1 MAMKMW
7 RDDNTHDWRGWW
19 PGVIQRKDRHR
30 HRIVITIIVV
40 VIIILIDIDI
50 IIDVSTS
57 SLSTPTSTTPHRPSL
72 RRGSSR
78 VSATPLMPCL
88 PPLSSPACHPSH
100 ALPATP
106 LMPCLPPLSSPACH
120 PSHALPA
127 TSHAL
132 PRATCRTERSHLPHC
147 WKIHAQERCDPSR

>member
-1 MAMKMW
+1 MQMW
-7 RDDNTHDWRGWW
+7 RNDNAHGWRGWW
-19 PGVIQRKDRHR
+19 KGVIERKDRHR

-78 VSATPLMPCL
+78 VSATHLSCPASCNLQDGTESFTALLENPRTGKMRPFAL
-88 PPLSSPACHPSH
+88 KSSLREQTWPPNRACAS
-100 ALPATP
+100 
-106 LMPCLPPLSSPACH
+106 
-120 PSHALPA
+120 
-127 TSHAL
+127 
-132 PRATCRTERSHLPHC
+132 
-147 WKIHAQERCDPSR
+147 DPVPKDGQWFIEDQVC